1 MVLFVWCSFAYYGV
15 SSQVFYYTTLRC
27 DSEFEVRFALAA
39 TVQKVAH
46 RSTFLIAYG
55 GQSHGGEPHLDM
67 ALHIVARLISFVMA
81 LHAN

>member
-15 SSQVFYYTTLRC
+15 SSQVIYHTTLRC

-39 TVQKVAH
+39 TVQKIAH
-46 RSTFLIAYG
+46 RSTS
-55 GQSHGGEPHLDM
+55 SHSLWRPVPWGWASLDM